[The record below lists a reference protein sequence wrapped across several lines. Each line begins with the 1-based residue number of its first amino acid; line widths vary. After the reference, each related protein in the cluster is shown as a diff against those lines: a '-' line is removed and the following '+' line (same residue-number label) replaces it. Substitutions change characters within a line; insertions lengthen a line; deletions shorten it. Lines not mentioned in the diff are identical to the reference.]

1 MTPINV
7 AVIGT
12 GLMAEIYGDI
22 LIQRGDCRLVAVCG
36 NSADKTARFA
46 ERYGVPG
53 YAGGDVGRLYANHP
67 GVEISVITTPEWV
80 REIPLAAA
88 LAHRQQILLEK
99 PFAHDLATAQKL
111 ATMLEGYGQV
121 FEICHVL
128 RYSPRFHALQQAVSR
143 GDIGEI
149 RHIYARRNS
158 NRKRV
163 LRVLGKTDLAYWL
176 TPHDVDI
183 MRWLTGSEV
192 VEVFARSRGGLKC
205 EDDYLIANLRFADGT
220 DAVLE
225 ISWCTPP
232 ISGTAPEAR
241 FEVWGTRGSAE
252 LADFDMN
259 LRIFAEDGRVSAP
272 DTYEDYIIHGL
283 RQGFFK
289 NMIDCFI
296 DRVKRQ
302 DVGGNTVADAL
313 APIRVCDMIR
323 RSLDENRVVVA

>member
-1 MTPINV
+1 MTPLNI
-7 AVIGT
+7 AMIGT
-12 GLMAEIYGDI
+12 GLMAEIYADI
-22 LIQRGDCRLVAVCG
+22 LAQRGDCNLVAVCG

-46 ERYGVPG
+46 EHYGMPG
-53 YAGGDVGRLYANHP
+53 YANGDAERLYTNHP
-67 GVEISVITTPEWV
+67 ETEITVITTPEWV
-80 REIPLAAA
+80 RESPLAAA
-88 LAHRQQILLEK
+88 LAHRQHVLVEK
-99 PFAHDLATAQKL
+99 PFAHDLATAEKL
-111 ATMLEGYGQV
+111 ADMLQGSGQV
-121 FEICHVL
+121 FDICHVL
-128 RYSPRFHALQQAVSR
+128 RYSPRFHALRQAVHR

-158 NRKRV
+158 NNKRV

-192 VEVFARSRGGLKC
+192 TEVYARSRSGLKSK
-205 EDDYLIANLRFADGT
+205 DDYLIANLRFADGT

-232 ISGTAPEAR
+232 VSGTAPEAR
-241 FEVWGTRGSAE
+241 FEVWGSRGSAE

-259 LRIFAEDGRVSAP
+259 LRIFAEGDRVTAP
-272 DTYEDYIIHGL
+272 DTYEDYAIHGL

-296 DRVKRQ
+296 DRVKRH

-313 APIRVCDMIR
+313 APIRVCEMIR
-323 RSLDENRVVVA
+323 RSIDEGRVVVG